1 MSLRPAKCGVMVLWA
16 AIGIRAM
23 TKCVLLVEGS
33 SNTNNGNLRGGFG
46 KLLRQAGRPMPRIE
60 MLNDLAGAIKK
71 FKQQVEK
78 ATSDTERVLLLVDL
92 DGPAGTREA
101 WLAKHD
107 LLRYR
112 EQVFCM
118 IQEMEAWFLS
128 QPDVLNEFY
137 RPPLPHVLPKAAPA
151 HVPHP
156 AQKLEECTKRHYLK
170 GTYHKTGH
178 GAQLLELLNLTRL
191 QADFPD
197 VARLVAAL

>member
-1 MSLRPAKCGVMVLWA
+1 MA
-16 AIGIRAM
+16 
-23 TKCVLLVEGS
+23 KCVLLIEGS

-46 KLLRQAGRPMPRIE
+46 KLLRQAGRPMPKIE

-71 FKQQVEK
+71 FKQEAEK
-78 ATSDTERVLLLVDL
+78 ATLNTDRVLLLVDL
-92 DGPAGTREA
+92 DGPAEA
-101 WLAKHD
+101 RDEWLAKHD
-107 LLRYR
+107 LLRHR

-128 QPDVLNEFY
+128 QPDILHDFY
-137 RPPLPHVLPKAAPA
+137 RPPLPHALPKTAPA
-151 HVPHP
+151 RIPHP
-156 AQKLEECTKRHYLK
+156 AQKLEECTKRHHLK

-178 GAQLLELLNLTRL
+178 GALLLELLNLGRL